1 MDKDTMIQA
10 LQLTYAGVIADATCQ
25 LGREGVL
32 DNVVA
37 RKRREQL
44 EQGGQKAARF
54 GITSP
59 EQVFTALSSLF
70 RCANWKIERR
80 DAGFVAVTKS
90 CLLCG
95 LTKQLSGPSPCR
107 LYCLD
112 PMEGMVKGVA
122 PQAEFD
128 VQETLWDGSQCAV
141 RVSGPTMGGDAA

>member
-1 MDKDTMIQA
+1 MDKDRMIQV
-10 LQLTYAGVIADATCQ
+10 LQLTYASVIADATNQ
-25 LGREGVL
+25 LGQEGVL

-44 EQGGQKAARF
+44 ALGGQKAAKF

-70 RCANWKIERR
+70 RCADWKIEPR
-80 DAGFVAVTKS
+80 DGGFVAATKS

-95 LTKQLSGPSPCR
+95 LAKHAQGPSPCR

-112 PMEGMVKGVA
+112 PMEGMV
-122 PQAEFD
+122 
-128 VQETLWDGSQCAV
+128 
-141 RVSGPTMGGDAA
+141 